1 MRSEIYAEQA
11 DILNVIQKN
20 NDLSYNRMV
29 YWE

>member
-1 MRSEIYAEQA
+1 MRNEIYAEQA